1 MELYQTLEQ
10 LDELFGDTSTCQEL
24 LATHVANVS
33 GPCEVYYAFLNEFF
47 KGIFGVKAG
56 IWHVVA
62 MQLEVKGKIGR
73 EKTSVPRV
81 EKRGLGSRRKD
92 FIENESDT

>member
-1 MELYQTLEQ
+1 M
-10 LDELFGDTSTCQEL
+10 

-33 GPCEVYYAFLNEFF
+33 GPCEVCYAFLNEFF
-47 KGIFGVKAG
+47 KGIFGMKAS

-81 EKRGLGSRRKD
+81 EKKGGLGSRRKD
-92 FIENESDT
+92 FVENESDT